1 MFCFFSW
8 KEENY
13 LKQILKPVFEMITG
27 EYVLFDN
34 VIYNYI
40 ILSIIGVIALKMAWN
55 FVGKLFDYG
64 IIIGKSSGS
73 IIHWSIR
80 LMIVTVLFYIL
91 SGIIWLTKLVYLH
104 KTESI
109 SILVSS
115 VIIFIL
121 YKFIQIIKDMRLKM
135 R

>member
-1 MFCFFSW
+1 
-8 KEENY
+8 
-13 LKQILKPVFEMITG
+13 
-27 EYVLFDN
+27 
-34 VIYNYI
+34 
-40 ILSIIGVIALKMAWN
+40 MAWN
-55 FVGKLFDYG
+55 FVGKLYDYG

-73 IIHWSIR
+73 IIHWTIR

-121 YKFIQIIKDMRLKM
+121 YKFIQIIKDMRLKL

>member
-1 MFCFFSW
+1 M
-8 KEENY
+8 
-13 LKQILKPVFEMITG
+13 KQILKPVFEMITG